1 MANKGTKKLFAG
13 LFGSKSKQEAPIKKG
28 PEAAAASRLREKKMI
43 AGLESIDLNNPQN
56 RISQQK
62 LRELNIQGAINYA
75 LSELRKPLILEYDT
89 EKLDENLHYII
100 QALEDAV
107 RNGGERTA
115 EWACTALVFNIRDLR
130 TEIPGVDQG
139 QADALMERRLEYSHN
154 LLLLVQLCMRLD
166 RLTQDLKDMHLRRNS
181 QQAEL
186 EQRRALLE
194 GRTKSGELDTAL
206 GELQARQDDSAP
218 LSAEALAAQQ
228 EQNAIRLL
236 EQSIEKITQQIAAHQ
251 EEANNYQSYFNNI
264 RNILSTSPHVTDPTL
279 NSRIQAALKHE
290 RDYLRSLLD
299 AAERSR
305 NLLDVHVHALNDLF
319 HAEPASEPQ
328 ADPHRAGFRDAADR
342 QTRQQHMY
350 SRLQQINL
358 SNPMN
363 RLPEEKVRELNIANV
378 IQLACAQLS
387 PDNITGPDSPVLD
400 RNITYFIDAL
410 DDALRQGH
418 EQTATWACT
427 ALVCA
432 VQTLRTDIPAA
443 DRDQA
448 EALTAQRVQYSENL
462 RLLVELN
469 REHDYMSA
477 DLNHLCQR
485 RDQKQ
490 AEFDAAKAAYMERR
504 NAGVLD
510 SLIDELKKSLHDS
523 SPLSPEALD
532 LRQELLHIRLLKED
546 IIVLNTGINARNLNL
561 PALASHIEH
570 LRSAL
575 ATPPH
580 APAPGLSERFC
591 KSELQYVQQLLC
603 TAESDDRNQILAENV
618 LLRNQMQSLRNQL
631 QTLKEQAQSAE
642 EDACRYREE
651 ASSRQA
657 EIRTLQAQVRSLQK
671 QLASRG
677 ADAAPASEVTDPHL
691 CPEKRT
697 FAELTNIDD
706 L

>member
-1 MANKGTKKLFAG
+1 M
-13 LFGSKSKQEAPIKKG
+13 
-28 PEAAAASRLREKKMI
+28 
-43 AGLESIDLNNPQN
+43 
-56 RISQQK
+56 
-62 LRELNIQGAINYA
+62 
-75 LSELRKPLILEYDT
+75 
-89 EKLDENLHYII
+89 
-100 QALEDAV
+100 
-107 RNGGERTA
+107 
-115 EWACTALVFNIRDLR
+115 
-130 TEIPGVDQG
+130 
-139 QADALMERRLEYSHN
+139 
-154 LLLLVQLCMRLD
+154 
-166 RLTQDLKDMHLRRNS
+166 
-181 QQAEL
+181 
-186 EQRRALLE
+186 
-194 GRTKSGELDTAL
+194 
-206 GELQARQDDSAP
+206 
-218 LSAEALAAQQ
+218 
-228 EQNAIRLL
+228 
-236 EQSIEKITQQIAAHQ
+236 
-251 EEANNYQSYFNNI
+251 
-264 RNILSTSPHVTDPTL
+264 
-279 NSRIQAALKHE
+279 
-290 RDYLRSLLD
+290 
-299 AAERSR
+299 
-305 NLLDVHVHALNDLF
+305 
-319 HAEPASEPQ
+319 
-328 ADPHRAGFRDAADR
+328 
-342 QTRQQHMY
+342 
-350 SRLQQINL
+350 
-358 SNPMN
+358 
-363 RLPEEKVRELNIANV
+363 
-378 IQLACAQLS
+378 
-387 PDNITGPDSPVLD
+387 
-400 RNITYFIDAL
+400 
-410 DDALRQGH
+410 
-418 EQTATWACT
+418 
-427 ALVCA
+427 
-432 VQTLRTDIPAA
+432 
-443 DRDQA
+443 
-448 EALTAQRVQYSENL
+448 
-462 RLLVELN
+462 ELN
-469 REHDYMSA
+469 REHDYVSA

>member
-115 EWACTALVFNIRDLR
+115 EWACTALVFSIRDLR

-154 LLLLVQLCMRLD
+154 LRLLVELCMRLD

-218 LSAEALAAQQ
+218 LSAEALALQQ

-651 ASSRQA
+651 ASSCQA

-697 FAELTNIDD
+697 FAELTSIDD

>member
-1 MANKGTKKLFAG
+1 MANKGTKKLFEG

-28 PEAAAASRLREKKMI
+28 PEAAVANRQREKKII
-43 AGLESIDLNNPQN
+43 AGLESIDLNDPQN
-56 RISQQK
+56 QLSEQT

-75 LSELRKPLILEYDT
+75 LNELRKPLILEYDT

-100 QALEDAV
+100 RALEDAV

-115 EWACTALVFNIRDLR
+115 EWACTALVFSIKDLR
-130 TEIPGVDQG
+130 TEIPSVDLG
-139 QADALMERRLEYSHN
+139 QADALMECRLEYSHN
-154 LLLLVQLCMRLD
+154 LRLLVQLCMQLD
-166 RLTQDLKDMHLRRNS
+166 RLTQDLKDMHLRRNY

-186 EQRRALLE
+186 AQRRALLE
-194 GRTKSGELDTAL
+194 ARTKSGELDMAL

-218 LSAEALAAQQ
+218 LSTEALALLE

-236 EQSIEKITQQIAAHQ
+236 EQSIEQSNRLIAAHQ
-251 EEANNYQSYFNNI
+251 EDVNHRQSQFEYV
-264 RNILSTSPHVTDPTL
+264 RNTLSIAPHVTDPTL
-279 NSRIQAALKHE
+279 DSRIEAALKHE
-290 RDYLRSLLD
+290 RDYLRSLLN
-299 AAERSR
+299 AAYRSMC
-305 NLLDVHVHALNDLF
+305 LMDVHVQDLNDLF
-319 HAEPASEPQ
+319 HQNRHAAPSSESQ
-328 ADPHRAGFRDAADR
+328 VDPHRADFRDAADR

-418 EQTATWACT
+418 EQTAAWACT

-432 VQTLRTDIPAA
+432 VQTLHTDIPAA

-469 REHDYMSA
+469 REHDYVSA

-490 AEFDAAKAAYMERR
+490 AEFDAAKAAYTARR
-504 NAGVLD
+504 NAGDLDVLFE
-510 SLIDELKKSLHDS
+510 ELEKNAHNVNE
-523 SPLSPEALD
+523 LSPEARE
-532 LRQELLHIRLLKED
+532 LRQELNHIGLLKKT
-546 IIVLNTGINARNLNL
+546 IMILNSGIDVRNVNL
-561 PALASHIEH
+561 SALASHIEN
-570 LRSAL
+570 LRSVL
-575 ATPPH
+575 VTPPH

-618 LLRNQMQSLRNQL
+618 LLRNQMQ
-631 QTLKEQAQSAE
+631 TLKEQAQSAE
-642 EDACRYREE
+642 EEACRYREE
-651 ASSRQA
+651 ASSCQA
-657 EIRTLQAQVRSLQK
+657 EISTLQAQVKTLQK
-671 QLASRG
+671 QLKLAYYG
-677 ADAAPASEVTDPHL
+677 TDAATVSKIEDIHSF
-691 CPEKRT
+691 PEKLT
-697 FAELTNIDD
+697 FEDLTSVDD

>member
-13 LFGSKSKQEAPIKKG
+13 LFGTKSKQEAPIKKG

-43 AGLESIDLNNPQN
+43 AGLESIDLNDPQN

-218 LSAEALAAQQ
+218 LSAEALALQQ

-671 QLASRG
+671 QLASCG

-691 CPEKRT
+691 CPEKCT
-697 FAELTNIDD
+697 FAELTDIDD

>member
-43 AGLESIDLNNPQN
+43 AGLESIDLNDPQN

-100 QALEDAV
+100 QALADAV
-107 RNGGERTA
+107 KNGGERTA

-218 LSAEALAAQQ
+218 LSTEALAAQQ

-236 EQSIEKITQQIAAHQ
+236 EQSIEKINQQIAAHQ
-251 EEANNYQSYFNNI
+251 EDVNNHQTQFEYV
-264 RNILSTSPHVTDPTL
+264 RNTLSIAPHVTDPTL

-305 NLLDVHVHALNDLF
+305 HLLDVHVHALNDLF

-697 FAELTNIDD
+697 FAELTDIDD

>member
-43 AGLESIDLNNPQN
+43 AGLESIDLNDPQN

-218 LSAEALAAQQ
+218 LSAEALALQQ

-631 QTLKEQAQSAE
+631 QSLKEQAQSAE

>member
-43 AGLESIDLNNPQN
+43 AGLESIDLNDPQN

-100 QALEDAV
+100 RALADAV
-107 RNGGERTA
+107 KNGGERTA
-115 EWACTALVFNIRDLR
+115 EWACTALVFSIRDLR

-154 LLLLVQLCMRLD
+154 LLLLVELCMRLD

-206 GELQARQDDSAP
+206 GELQARQDDSAT
-218 LSAEALAAQQ
+218 LSTEALAAQQ

-236 EQSIEKITQQIAAHQ
+236 EQSIEKINQQIAAHQ
-251 EEANNYQSYFNNI
+251 EDVNNHQTQFEYV
-264 RNILSTSPHVTDPTL
+264 RNTLSIAPHVTDPTL

-697 FAELTNIDD
+697 FAELTSIDD

>member
-13 LFGSKSKQEAPIKKG
+13 LFGTKSKQEAPIKKG

-43 AGLESIDLNNPQN
+43 AGLESIDLNDPQN

-218 LSAEALAAQQ
+218 LSAEALALQQ

-448 EALTAQRVQYSENL
+448 EALTAQRVQYSDNL

-631 QTLKEQAQSAE
+631 QSLKEQAQSAE

>member
-13 LFGSKSKQEAPIKKG
+13 LFGTKSKQEAPIKKG

-43 AGLESIDLNNPQN
+43 AGLESIDLNDPQN

-100 QALEDAV
+100 QALADAV
-107 RNGGERTA
+107 KNGGERTA

-218 LSAEALAAQQ
+218 LSAEALALQQ

-671 QLASRG
+671 QLASCG

-691 CPEKRT
+691 CPEKCT
-697 FAELTNIDD
+697 FAELTDIDD

>member
-13 LFGSKSKQEAPIKKG
+13 LFGTKSKQEAPIKKG

-100 QALEDAV
+100 QALADAV
-107 RNGGERTA
+107 KNGGERTA

-166 RLTQDLKDMHLRRNS
+166 RLPQDLKDMHLRRNS

-218 LSAEALAAQQ
+218 LSAEALALQQ

-631 QTLKEQAQSAE
+631 QTLKELAQPAE
-642 EDACRYREE
+642 
-651 ASSRQA
+651 
-657 EIRTLQAQVRSLQK
+657 
-671 QLASRG
+671 
-677 ADAAPASEVTDPHL
+677 
-691 CPEKRT
+691 
-697 FAELTNIDD
+697 
-706 L
+706 